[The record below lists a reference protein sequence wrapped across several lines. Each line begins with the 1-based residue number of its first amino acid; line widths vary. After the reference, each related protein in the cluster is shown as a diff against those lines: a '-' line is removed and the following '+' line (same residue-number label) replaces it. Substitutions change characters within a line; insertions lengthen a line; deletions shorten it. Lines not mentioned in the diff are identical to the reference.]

1 MGFYLYSCKTVYM
14 KKLLFL
20 ASVFTVVMYST
31 SCKKCYTCK
40 NECIQCVAT
49 YNGHVFSQVL
59 CRDSFNS
66 DAAYNAAMAH
76 DTTLGYTCS
85 ATTPTYSYDFC
96 VNKPGEENYTSYFDH
111 GGRAPCVAK

>member
-1 MGFYLYSCKTVYM
+1 MGFYLYSCKTVFM
-14 KKLLFL
+14 KKLFFI
-20 ASVFTVVMYST
+20 ASVFAVVLYCAG
-31 SCKKCYTCK
+31 CKKCYTCK

-66 DAAYNAAMAH
+66 DAAYNAAMVH

-85 ATTPTYSYDFC
+85 ATAPTYSYDFC